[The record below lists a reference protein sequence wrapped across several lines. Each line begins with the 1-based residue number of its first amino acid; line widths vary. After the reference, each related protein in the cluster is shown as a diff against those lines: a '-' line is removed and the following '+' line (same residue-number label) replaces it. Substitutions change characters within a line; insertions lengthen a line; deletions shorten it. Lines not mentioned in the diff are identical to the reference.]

1 LQKLF
6 KIPLFNQTIIMK
18 KNQIVLWILCLAC
31 TPLFLVSCDKV
42 KDWATIDVPIGEF
55 SIDIP
60 IDLAP
65 APAAI
70 KGVKSAAGDFYSFYG
85 KSDPV
90 SLESF
95 SEIQKYLGNT
105 ITLLVS
111 DVSIKITVT
120 NGAGTTVK
128 NLTSTTKEG
137 ESTIYNYTKDGNIDL
152 SQSFSDSKLTDYV
165 KNFFK
170 AVQEGKTVV
179 ADAAGET
186 DIVYEEITGA
196 STVITILATLKAE
209 IKLLK

>member
-1 LQKLF
+1 
-6 KIPLFNQTIIMK
+6 MK
-18 KNQIVLWILCLAC
+18 KNQIIFWILCIAC
-31 TPLFLVSCDKV
+31 TSLFLVSCDNV
-42 KDWATIDVPIGEF
+42 KDLATIEVPIGEF

-60 IDLAP
+60 LDLTP
-65 APAAI
+65 APTAV

-152 SQSFSDSKLTDYV
+152 SQNFSDSKLTDYV

-170 AVQEGKTVV
+170 AVQEGKAVV